1 MIRIP
6 WLAADSLEFPPS
18 ERALADPNGLLAA
31 GGDLSPARLLAAY
44 RQGIF
49 PWYEEGQPILWWSPQ
64 PRVVLV
70 PGDIHVSRSLRK
82 VIRRGAMQVTADR
95 CFNRVLSACAGPRGD
110 STGTWITPEMAEAYT
125 TLHDL
130 GYAHSIEIWR
140 DEELVGGLYG
150 VAIGRAFFGE
160 SMFSH
165 ASNASKLA
173 LVYLGKQLAEWD
185 YGFIDCQVETDH
197 LCSMGA
203 TSVSRPIFQ
212 DLLVNY
218 TGAERDEFYAP
229 KRWDTVELKHS

>member
-6 WLAADSLEFPPS
+6 WLAPDSLEFPPPDQ
-18 ERALADPNGLLAA
+18 ALADPNGLLAA

-64 PRVVLV
+64 PRVILV
-70 PGDIHVSRSLRK
+70 PKDIHVSRSLRK
-82 VIRRGAMQVTADR
+82 VMRRDELQVTADR
-95 CFNRVLSACAGPRGD
+95 CFAEVVKACAGPRGGV
-110 STGTWITPEMAEAYT
+110 SGTWITPEMAEAYT
-125 TLHDL
+125 TLHQL
-130 GYAHSIEIWR
+130 GYAHSVETWR
-140 DEELVGGLYG
+140 DGELVGGLYG

-173 LVYLGKQLAEWD
+173 LVHLAGQLAEWG
-185 YGFIDCQVETDH
+185 YGLIDCQVETGH

-203 TSVSRPIFQ
+203 TSVSRAVFQ
-212 DLLVNY
+212 NVLLNY
-218 TGAERDEFYAP
+218 TKSERDDFYAP
-229 KRWDTVELKHS
+229 KRWKTVKAKDL